1 MTKNRKKG
9 GLNYMVYVFND
20 DKGKVNFDAMI
31 ATLKS
36 ECWGWLG

>member
-9 GLNYMVYVFND
+9 GLNHMVYVFND

>member
-1 MTKNRKKG
+1 
-9 GLNYMVYVFND
+9 MVYVFND